1 MQREINVAF
10 QGGGAK
16 LISLIAAAHAIADLE
31 RNGELKV
38 KAVSGS
44 SAGAIAAFLLAAGAD
59 FDKLRDAVRKSDK
72 QIQTHFPKLTNSKL
86 YRRTMMF
93 SLFGRPIYSEKKFND
108 IISDILIKI
117 GIDTSKSLK
126 EYVNEKRLYIIS
138 SDIYEAKSIAASSDE
153 IILNVLRASC
163 AIPIVFASFNQF
175 GAGQSADGGI
185 FDNMPTD
192 ILMSD
197 RGENTPVFAIG
208 FKPEQL
214 APATSPLSYIYTI
227 ASSSIYYRVAQS
239 RRMIGD
245 DMVLDLETSLT
256 TLDFS
261 KIVSV
266 GIDQEYKPIREQT
279 TFFFKPWLGGS
290 GKFSD
295 PMSRNKGQSPY
306 LRLRKTELAIMEYV
320 EGRLHE
326 TPCKN
331 DYLKMR
337 VNAHCL
343 SNPNLADEIIVEQL
357 VVFPEGHHVPGISLP
372 MTGGAGVNASLECF
386 VHLDDP
392 NGPEIDFTQLVIHDE
407 LPIED
412 ASNSS
417 ERRRTRTSAI
427 LLLKGDLREYAG
439 RPLYV
444 LKKERRYGFMSD
456 LREKGEDFLSVK
468 SFYWKANVVTIE
480 LNVPNSFGAVSTE
493 WLREGVHEGSFPQ
506 KINPQNLLVPT
517 NYSCYAAKVTDISIG
532 GNLRG
537 VFKVIPRIVGSS
549 KSDQYVA

>member
-44 SAGAIAAFLLAAGAD
+44 SAGSIAAFLLAAGAD
-59 FDKLRDAVRKSDK
+59 FDKLRDAIRKSDK
-72 QIQTHFPKLTNSKL
+72 HIQKHFPKLTNSGL

-93 SLFGRPIYSEKKFND
+93 SLFGRPIYSEKRFNE
-108 IISDILIKI
+108 IVSDILMKI
-117 GIDTSKSLK
+117 DIDTSKSIK
-126 EYVNEKRLYIIS
+126 DYVNEKRLYIIS
-138 SDIYEAKSIAASSDE
+138 SDIYEAKSVAASSDE
-153 IILNVLRASC
+153 VILNVLRASC
-163 AIPIVFASFNQF
+163 AIPIVFASFNQV
-175 GAGQSADGGI
+175 GGGQSADGGI

-214 APATSPLSYIYTI
+214 TPATSPLSYIYTI

-256 TLDFS
+256 TLDFC

-266 GIDQEYKPIREQT
+266 GVDQEYRSIKEQT
-279 TFFFKPWLGGS
+279 AFFFKPWLGGS

-295 PMSRNKGQSPY
+295 PMSRDKGHSPY

-331 DYLKMR
+331 EYLKMR

-343 SNPNLADEIIVEQL
+343 SNPSLADEIIIEQL
-357 VVFPEGHHVPGISLP
+357 VVFPEGHHVPAISLP

-386 VHLDDP
+386 VHLDEP
-392 NGPEIDFTQLVIHDE
+392 NGPQIDFTQLVIHDE
-407 LPIED
+407 LPLED
-412 ASNSS
+412 GSH
-417 ERRRTRTSAI
+417 ERRRSRTSAI
-427 LLLKGDLREYAG
+427 LLLKGDLREYVG
-439 RPLYV
+439 RPLYI

-456 LREKGEDFLSVK
+456 LREKGEDFLSIK
-468 SFYWKANVVTIE
+468 SFYWKAEFVTIE
-480 LNVPNSFGAVSTE
+480 LNVPNSFGALSAE
-493 WLREGVHEGSFPQ
+493 WLREGVPQDTFPQ
-506 KINPQNLLVPT
+506 KISPQNLLVPT
-517 NYSCYAAKVTDISIG
+517 NYSCYAAKVADIPIG

-537 VFKVIPRIVGSS
+537 VFRLGC
-549 KSDQYVA
+549 A